1 MSASFLFLLV
11 QLGRFGLYLDSC
23 CFKLL
28 AKRLEF
34 SPVSQK
40 FITLILK
47 SRPLNTE
54 FCARFSRS
62 LMCFRCCCDRI
73 RGRHG
78 SVTWLCLR
86 VAGLLRALA
95 KRA

>member
-1 MSASFLFLLV
+1 MSARFLFLLL
-11 QLGRFGLYLDSC
+11 QLVRFGLYLNSC
-23 CFKLL
+23 CFELL

-47 SRPLNTE
+47 SHPLNIE
-54 FCARFSRS
+54 FCARFRRS
-62 LMCFRCCCDRI
+62 LRCFRSCCDRI

-86 VAGLLRALA
+86 VAGFLRLLS
-95 KRA
+95 